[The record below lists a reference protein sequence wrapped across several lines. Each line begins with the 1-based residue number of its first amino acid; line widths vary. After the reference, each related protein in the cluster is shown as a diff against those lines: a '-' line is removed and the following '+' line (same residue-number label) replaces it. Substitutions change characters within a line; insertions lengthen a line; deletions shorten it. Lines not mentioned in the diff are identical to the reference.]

1 LTRQGLWLSLLFALA
16 ASNARAVCPY
26 DANCINNPYGGRDQS
41 APPGVM
47 TSPFGI
53 YGNSQLSN
61 AFNANPLRYGPT
73 NNPYA
78 PALNLGDGAGAP
90 AKAHVPNGLGNSLS
104 AGPGGLQGVD
114 PDRQNAPP
122 GGLQGVDPDRQQ

>member
-1 LTRQGLWLSLLFALA
+1 MTRQGLSLLFALA

-26 DANCINNPYGGRDQS
+26 DANCINNPYGGRDPY
-41 APPGVM
+41 APPGVV

-53 YGNSQLSN
+53 YSNSQLSN
-61 AFNANPLRYGPT
+61 AFNANPLRYGPI

-78 PALNLGDGAGAP
+78 PALNSDES
-90 AKAHVPNGLGNSLS
+90 AKAPVPNGLGNSLS
-104 AGPGGLQGVD
+104 AGPGGLQRVD

-122 GGLQGVDPDRQQ
+122 GGLQGVDPDRQ